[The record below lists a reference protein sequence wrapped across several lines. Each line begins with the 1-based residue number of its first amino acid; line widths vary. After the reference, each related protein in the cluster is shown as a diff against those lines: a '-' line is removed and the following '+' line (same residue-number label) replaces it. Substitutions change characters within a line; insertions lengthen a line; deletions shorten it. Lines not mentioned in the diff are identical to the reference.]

1 LPFDVIKL
9 DRSFVMG
16 LGTSDRTEQ
25 IVAAVV
31 RIAHGLGATLVAEGV
46 ENAMQL
52 ARLRAIGCDDVQGY
66 LLGKPMSPDVL
77 LRLAA
82 ESEPEV
88 PRPVAR
94 LAGVV

>member
-1 LPFDVIKL
+1 
-9 DRSFVMG
+9 
-16 LGTSDRTEQ
+16 
-25 IVAAVV
+25 
-31 RIAHGLGATLVAEGV
+31 
-46 ENAMQL
+46 
-52 ARLRAIGCDDVQGY
+52 
-66 LLGKPMSPDVL
+66 MSPDVL